1 MKTCLKTLNIL
12 GATDIIQNVTF
23 MGAAIDKP
31 DKTKSRFKIA
41 EVFSQVVAGEI
52 KNVFTNKDWILL
64 FYNVCETDLAMG
76 RTDVYDGQFLDG
88 KRTNLL
94 GDTERHSKLNA
105 IAYPAEK
112 VFKLQNYDIQK
123 LRSTHFFNGI
133 GHIRNGYRENLQL
146 ILNHIDF
153 KH

>member
-1 MKTCLKTLNIL
+1 M
-12 GATDIIQNVTF
+12 A
-23 MGAAIDKP
+23 AAIDKP

-52 KNVFTNKDWILL
+52 KNVFTSKDWALL
-64 FYNVCETDLAMG
+64 FYNVCEIDLAMG
-76 RTDVYDGQFLDG
+76 RSDVYDEQFLDE

-105 IAYPAEK
+105 VAYPAEK
-112 VFKLQNYDIQK
+112 VFKLQNYDIQNLK
-123 LRSTHFFNGI
+123 STSFFSI
-133 GHIRNGYRENLQL
+133 GHNLNGYRENLQL